1 VKVDVLKDYRVIPLE
16 EDEKRLKLLAPEGY
30 DFFLLE
36 ELRFLL
42 GKEIDVVLVD
52 QNTFAQELQ
61 RRLAQ
66 EEVVVEGE
74 EGEAEALKDLLLE
87 EDKSPAV
94 SFVNS
99 MLIKATTL
107 SASDIHIE
115 PYQDASYVRFR
126 LDGILHDYMN
136 IPLSLHESVV
146 SRIKILANMNVAEKR
161 VPQDGK
167 IRVKVGGREMDIRV
181 SSVPTVF
188 GERIV
193 LRLLDRSNQMLTL
206 EDLGLSPE
214 DLQKVRRLAKKP
226 YGIVLATGPTGSGK
240 STTLYAM
247 ILQIKSPE
255 KNIITIE
262 DPPEYQVKGVSQIQV
277 NPKVGLT
284 FASGLRAI
292 LRQDPDVIMVGE
304 IRDAETAEIAVHAAL
319 TGHLVLSTL
328 HTNDA
333 VSAVARLADLGI
345 EPFLIASSLEGVIA
359 QRLVR
364 KICHQCKTAYKP
376 SKEELEE
383 LGLEGDYIFYKGLGC
398 EHCMGTGYKGRTGI
412 FEVLE
417 LDEDLKQFIL
427 KTQDATAIKKF
438 AKEKGFKD
446 MLQDGV
452 DKVLRGITTSEE
464 LIRAIKVE

>member
-1 VKVDVLKDYRVIPLE
+1 MKVNVLRDYRLIPLE

-42 GKEIDVVLVD
+42 EKEIDVVFVD
-52 QNTFAQELQ
+52 ENTFAQELQ

-126 LDGILHDYMN
+126 LDGILHDYMS

-214 DLQKVRRLAKKP
+214 DLQKVQRLAKKP

-304 IRDAETAEIAVHAAL
+304 IRDAETAEIA
-319 TGHLVLSTL
+319 
-328 HTNDA
+328 
-333 VSAVARLADLGI
+333 
-345 EPFLIASSLEGVIA
+345 SS
-359 QRLVR
+359 
-364 KICHQCKTAYKP
+364 
-376 SKEELEE
+376 
-383 LGLEGDYIFYKGLGC
+383 
-398 EHCMGTGYKGRTGI
+398 
-412 FEVLE
+412 
-417 LDEDLKQFIL
+417 
-427 KTQDATAIKKF
+427 
-438 AKEKGFKD
+438 EK
-446 MLQDGV
+446 
-452 DKVLRGITTSEE
+452 
-464 LIRAIKVE
+464 

>member
-30 DFFLLE
+30 DPFLLE

-188 GERIV
+188 GERVV

-206 EDLGLSPE
+206 EDLGLSAE
-214 DLQKVRRLAKKP
+214 DLAKGPKARQKTLRHSFGYGSHWFWKEHHPLRHDPAGKKP
-226 YGIVLATGPTGSGK
+226 REKHHHHRGPARVSG
-240 STTLYAM
+240 
-247 ILQIKSPE
+247 
-255 KNIITIE
+255 
-262 DPPEYQVKGVSQIQV
+262 
-277 NPKVGLT
+277 
-284 FASGLRAI
+284 
-292 LRQDPDVIMVGE
+292 
-304 IRDAETAEIAVHAAL
+304 
-319 TGHLVLSTL
+319 
-328 HTNDA
+328 
-333 VSAVARLADLGI
+333 
-345 EPFLIASSLEGVIA
+345 EG
-359 QRLVR
+359 R
-364 KICHQCKTAYKP
+364 
-376 SKEELEE
+376 
-383 LGLEGDYIFYKGLGC
+383 
-398 EHCMGTGYKGRTGI
+398 
-412 FEVLE
+412 
-417 LDEDLKQFIL
+417 
-427 KTQDATAIKKF
+427 
-438 AKEKGFKD
+438 
-446 MLQDGV
+446 
-452 DKVLRGITTSEE
+452 
-464 LIRAIKVE
+464 

>member
-1 VKVDVLKDYRVIPLE
+1 MNLLRDYRLILLE
-16 EDEKRLKLLAPEGY
+16 EDERRLKLLAPEGY

-42 GKEIDVVLVD
+42 EKEIDVVFVD
-52 QNTFAQELQ
+52 ENTFAQELQ

-126 LDGILHDYMN
+126 LDGILHDYMS

-188 GERIV
+188 GERVV

-214 DLQKVRRLAKKP
+214 DLQKVRGLAKKP

-345 EPFLIASSLEGVIA
+345 EPFLIASSLEG
-359 QRLVR
+359 
-364 KICHQCKTAYKP
+364 
-376 SKEELEE
+376 S
-383 LGLEGDYIFYKGLGC
+383 
-398 EHCMGTGYKGRTGI
+398 
-412 FEVLE
+412 
-417 LDEDLKQFIL
+417 
-427 KTQDATAIKKF
+427 
-438 AKEKGFKD
+438 
-446 MLQDGV
+446 
-452 DKVLRGITTSEE
+452 
-464 LIRAIKVE
+464 

>member
-1 VKVDVLKDYRVIPLE
+1 MKVNVLRDYRVIPLE

-30 DFFLLE
+30 DPFLLE

-42 GKEIDVVLVD
+42 EKEIDVVLVD
-52 QNTFAQELQ
+52 ENTFAQELQ

-181 SSVPTVF
+181 SSVPTVY
-188 GERIV
+188 GERVV

-214 DLQKVRRLAKKP
+214 DLQKVQRLAKKP

-292 LRQDPDVIMVGE
+292 L
-304 IRDAETAEIAVHAAL
+304 
-319 TGHLVLSTL
+319 S
-328 HTNDA
+328 
-333 VSAVARLADLGI
+333 
-345 EPFLIASSLEGVIA
+345 
-359 QRLVR
+359 
-364 KICHQCKTAYKP
+364 
-376 SKEELEE
+376 
-383 LGLEGDYIFYKGLGC
+383 
-398 EHCMGTGYKGRTGI
+398 RTR
-412 FEVLE
+412 
-417 LDEDLKQFIL
+417 
-427 KTQDATAIKKF
+427 
-438 AKEKGFKD
+438 
-446 MLQDGV
+446 M
-452 DKVLRGITTSEE
+452 
-464 LIRAIKVE
+464 

>member
-1 VKVDVLKDYRVIPLE
+1 MITTVKVNVLRDYRLIPLE

-42 GKEIDVVLVD
+42 GKEIDVVFVD
-52 QNTFAQELQ
+52 ENTFAQELQ

-66 EEVVVEGE
+66 EEVVIKGE

-126 LDGILHDYMN
+126 LDGILHDYMS

-181 SSVPTVF
+181 SSVPTVY
-188 GERIV
+188 GERVV

-226 YGIVLATGPTGSGK
+226 
-240 STTLYAM
+240 
-247 ILQIKSPE
+247 
-255 KNIITIE
+255 
-262 DPPEYQVKGVSQIQV
+262 
-277 NPKVGLT
+277 
-284 FASGLRAI
+284 
-292 LRQDPDVIMVGE
+292 
-304 IRDAETAEIAVHAAL
+304 TA
-319 TGHLVLSTL
+319 
-328 HTNDA
+328 
-333 VSAVARLADLGI
+333 
-345 EPFLIASSLEGVIA
+345 
-359 QRLVR
+359 
-364 KICHQCKTAYKP
+364 
-376 SKEELEE
+376 
-383 LGLEGDYIFYKGLGC
+383 
-398 EHCMGTGYKGRTGI
+398 
-412 FEVLE
+412 
-417 LDEDLKQFIL
+417 
-427 KTQDATAIKKF
+427 
-438 AKEKGFKD
+438 
-446 MLQDGV
+446 
-452 DKVLRGITTSEE
+452 
-464 LIRAIKVE
+464 